1 MDTSEITDE
10 KCPSILEVLGFLK
23 FPNITIDNL
32 TENELV
38 TLEFEKPQS
47 IGSDMTPASSVS
59 TLVESP
65 NTLDSE
71 ESEQSELSSL
81 SDVETLLSEESESKD
96 TNM

>member
-81 SDVETLLSEESESKD
+81 SDVETLLSEDSKSKD